1 MKKHLLILL
10 LFSASQLTAQIYM
23 TRSAEVYF
31 LSDRDAVEVVE
42 ATNNQ
47 VGAVIDLSNG
57 DLAFQI
63 QMRAFHFE
71 IALMEEHFNE
81 NYVESEIYP
90 KATFRGSF
98 VEMPE
103 NMDQENEIMVKGLM
117 DFHGVQKEME
127 FSVSIQIQD
136 EVLVGE
142 SGFVLLCSDFGIK
155 IPNIVADK
163 LANEIQ
169 VTVKAAL
176 TKI

>member
-1 MKKHLLILL
+1 MKKLLLILF
-10 LFSASQLTAQIYM
+10 LFSVGQLSAQKYM
-23 TRSAEVYF
+23 TRNAEVYF
-31 LSDRDAVEVVE
+31 LSDREAVEVVE

-47 VGAVIDLSNG
+47 VGAVIDLSEG
-57 DLAFQI
+57 DIAFQI

-81 NYVESEIYP
+81 NYVESETYP

-98 VEMPE
+98 VKMPE
-103 NMDQENEIMVKGLM
+103 NMDQENEVMVKGLM

-127 FSVSIQIQD
+127 IAVRIQLKGDDLIGVASFSM
-136 EVLVGE
+136 
-142 SGFVLLCSDFGIK
+142 LCSDFGIAIPK
-155 IPNIVADK
+155 IVSDK

-169 VTVKAAL
+169 VTVKATL